1 MVIIKSRTT
10 LILLFI
16 YLFIW
21 LLCTACGII
30 VPWLGIEPWPSA
42 VKVQS
47 PNHWTTREF
56 PYYNDHPINT
66 IIFILI
72 LNHEHELDVW
82 SKQSPWADILH
93 LELCKNFLKNGQRTK
108 SSQWLRSQW
117 GGWSWP
123 SGEEETQ
130 VVGKESLWVSG
141 SFCFQ
146 SPGFAPRFLKTPV

>member
-30 VPWLGIEPWPSA
+30 VPWLGIEPWPPA

-72 LNHEHELDVW
+72 LSHEHELDVW

-93 LELCKNFLKNGQRTK
+93 LELCKSSFLRKWPKNQELPVAEK
-108 SSQWLRSQW
+108 SVRRMKLAFRRRRD
-117 GGWSWP
+117 P
-123 SGEEETQ
+123 SCRERVIMG
-130 VVGKESLWVSG
+130 LWVFLFPKSR
-141 SFCFQ
+141 FC
-146 SPGFAPRFLKTPV
+146 P